1 MLAFIPSCF
10 MFAYVKNIS
19 KHINDG
25 KKLYVYSLSKIGVS
39 FVKNA
44 FLLKNLN
51 GKFKSI
57 FGDVVFVEKTD
68 VSSLVNEDTPIIYI
82 ESLFKK
88 DSTFK
93 KIFYEKY

>member
-1 MLAFIPSCF
+1 
-10 MFAYVKNIS
+10 MFAYAKNIS

-57 FGDVVFVEKTD
+57 FGDVVFIEKND
-68 VSSLVNEDTPIIYI
+68 ASLLIKEDTPIIYI
-82 ESLFKK
+82 ESFFKK
-88 DSTFK
+88 DQTFK
-93 KIFYEKY
+93 KVFYEKY